1 MQTDIVAVR
10 TPQSDQVKFLSV
22 RSELDTTTS
31 DSDHTK
37 LDSCRSSPR
46 RAVSPRPLTLPGLSR
61 GLEAAPKR
69 IPPINIPGMPAQ
81 SSPPGPPGP
90 PGPAHVRSYASNMV
104 SGLLSQ
110 LGRQVG
116 REAGAVDTADE
127 VTDISA
133 SIDMEDR
140 RQAGRLGRP
149 SSRSSQRTVES
160 DSLEDTQEGEQK

>member
-10 TPQSDQVKFLSV
+10 TPQSEQVKFLSV
-22 RSELDTTTS
+22 RSELDTTS

-46 RAVSPRPLTLPGLSR
+46 RPVSPRPLTLPGVSQ
-61 GLEAAPKR
+61 GVEATPKR

-81 SSPPGPPGP
+81 LSP
-90 PGPAHVRSYASNMV
+90 PGPAHVRSYASNIV
-104 SGLLSQ
+104 SGLLSD
-110 LGRQVG
+110 LGREVT
-116 REAGAVDTADE
+116 ASAVDTADE

-140 RQAGRLGRP
+140 RQAGRPGRP